1 MSMTDRDK
9 KIIFAI
15 VPLLLL
21 GAYWFFMLAPKRDEA
36 SKAAEQLSQAE
47 GRRAN
52 ADAQVKQLNGAK
64 ASFAEDY
71 ASVIRMGKAVPAS
84 VDMPSL
90 LVQLDRAARG
100 TGIKFQN
107 IKMGQRTSAPGAA
120 PAPAA
125 AQPPSSKPAQPGAPP
140 AQSMPGRSAQAA
152 GGAVQASN
160 NSSAAAG
167 ASAGN
172 QQAPAAPGAAG
183 ATPASS
189 GAPGLES
196 IPLEFTFKGDF
207 FDLADFFHQL
217 KRFVRVANGRLG
229 VTGRLVVVDGV
240 SFDTTNG
247 LRTDIQATI
256 YLAPKAEGPTAG
268 ATVGGPAGAVPVTA
282 PGGPQVGGGP
292 PASSS
297 AKGSSAESTAAVTR

>member
-21 GAYWFFMLAPKRDEA
+21 GAYWFFLLAPKRDEA
-36 SKAAEQLSQAE
+36 SKASEQLSQAE

-64 ASFAEDY
+64 ASFADDY

-90 LVQLDRAARG
+90 LVQLDRSARG

-107 IKMGQRTSAPGAA
+107 IKMGQRTAAPGAA

-125 AQPPSSKPAQPGAPP
+125 AQPPSSKPAQPGAPA
-140 AQSMPGRSAQAA
+140 AQSGPGRAGQAA

-160 NSSAAAG
+160 NSSAQAG

-183 ATPASS
+183 TTPASS

-207 FDLADFFHQL
+207 FDLADFFHRM
-217 KRFVRVANGRLG
+217 KRFVRAANQKIVVRGRLI
-229 VTGRLVVVDGV
+229 TVD
-240 SFDTTNG
+240 SFSFKSGTTFPK
-247 LRTDIQATI
+247 LTAEVKATV
-256 YLAPKAEGPTAG
+256 YLAPKAEGVSAG
-268 ATVGGPAGAVPVTA
+268 ATPGGPAPAA
-282 PGGPQVGGGP
+282 PGSPPQS
-292 PASSS
+292 ASSS
-297 AKGSSAESTAAVTR
+297 PTPPAATAVTP